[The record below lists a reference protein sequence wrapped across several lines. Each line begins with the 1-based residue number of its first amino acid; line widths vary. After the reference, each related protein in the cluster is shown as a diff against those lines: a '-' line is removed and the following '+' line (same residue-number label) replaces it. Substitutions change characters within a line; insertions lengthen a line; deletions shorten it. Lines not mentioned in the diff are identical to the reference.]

1 MKKKKRHIEV
11 RSHPNGY
18 SLDIDKKSYMYF
30 DEQSLMAGIFYH
42 LGIEIAEEVDIDF
55 ANNLLQAAAL
65 WTTAGEAINANAA
78 LMTDRQ
84 QAREN
89 ENRIRRELYAVQKTL
104 DDTEKELNDM
114 KQRYAF
120 EELSR
125 NRVKKAFR
133 KHKNR

>member
-1 MKKKKRHIEV
+1 
-11 RSHPNGY
+11 
-18 SLDIDKKSYMYF
+18 
-30 DEQSLMAGIFYH
+30 
-42 LGIEIAEEVDIDF
+42 
-55 ANNLLQAAAL
+55 
-65 WTTAGEAINANAA
+65 
-78 LMTDRQ
+78 MTDRQ

-104 DDTEKELNDM
+104 DETEKELNDM

>member
-1 MKKKKRHIEV
+1 MKKKKRHSEV

-30 DEQSLMAGIFYH
+30 DEHSLMAGIFYH
-42 LGIEIAEEVDIDF
+42 LGIEIAEEADIDF

-65 WTTAGEAINANAA
+65 WPTAGDAINANAA

-104 DDTEKELNDM
+104 DETEKELNDM